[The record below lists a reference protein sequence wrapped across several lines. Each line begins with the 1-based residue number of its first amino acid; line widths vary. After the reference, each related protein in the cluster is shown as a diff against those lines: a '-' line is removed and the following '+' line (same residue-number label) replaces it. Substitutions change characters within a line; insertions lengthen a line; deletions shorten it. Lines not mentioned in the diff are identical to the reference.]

1 MLILKNLSKILFVG
15 RLIEKKGVEY
25 LIKAIPYISAWNEC
39 KLIIVGKG
47 FEEDKL
53 KKLVIDLDLENN
65 VKFIGKVSRNK
76 ITKYFKSSD
85 IFILPSIVDSKGEV
99 ETLGV
104 VLIEA
109 MAMGIPVIGSD
120 IGGIPDVIDDSINGF
135 LVEPKSIT
143 DIADK
148 VIKLLSDKKLRNKF
162 IKNAKK
168 KVKEKFDW
176 NNIALDIENVI
187 NEVIKW
193 YQ

>member
-1 MLILKNLSKILFVG
+1 MKNLSKILFVG

>member
-1 MLILKNLSKILFVG
+1 LILKNLSKILFVG